1 MGAKMSDPFS
11 EGDIAKTIGHPL
23 MVALGAALAWLT
35 AGRSPAI
42 GSALAALLSIAGGI
56 AFLAFSLMLPSLSWS
71 PWRTLLLAAFARKAN
86 FCCFLYP
93 Q

>member
-42 GSALAALLSIAGGI
+42 GLIIWTLTATRGKMLGI
-56 AFLAFSLMLPSLSWS
+56 
-71 PWRTLLLAAFARKAN
+71 
-86 FCCFLYP
+86 
-93 Q
+93 